1 MADSRFACVDMT
13 KAQICIHLHIIGGRT
28 QREGEEERRRGG
40 REVVNSQQSTHHQ
53 ARTTKSPLRHR
64 RGLHV
69 NNMLSCVANTSFR
82 LAFPL
87 SVPPQRVNRLML
99 PLGLVSFV
107 SCLLWHN
114 CNLFAF
120 AAKSP
125 IDSCPIQSPTHFRAP
140 PHFPLQKPEFIACPL
155 VSGRKLLSAQ
165 CALLTKVRS
174 SSAKGNK
181 YQKHPGGKYLL

>member
-1 MADSRFACVDMT
+1 M
-13 KAQICIHLHIIGGRT
+13 
-28 QREGEEERRRGG
+28 
-40 REVVNSQQSTHHQ
+40 VVNSQQSTHHQ
-53 ARTTKSPLRHR
+53 ARTTKSSLRHR

-69 NNMLSCVANTSFR
+69 NNMLSCVANTSAPF
-82 LAFPL
+82 
-87 SVPPQRVNRLML
+87 SVPPQRVNRLTW

-107 SCLLWHN
+107 SCPLWHN

-125 IDSCPIQSPTHFRAP
+125 IDSCPIQSSSSLPLQL
-140 PHFPLQKPEFIACPL
+140 PLQKPEFIAWPL

-174 SSAKGNK
+174 CSAKGNK

>member
-1 MADSRFACVDMT
+1 MT

-120 AAKSP
+120 AAKSS

-140 PHFPLQKPEFIACPL
+140 PPLQKPEFIACPL

>member
-1 MADSRFACVDMT
+1 MRQVELVRNILVLFLLADSRFACVDMT

-40 REVVNSQQSTHHQ
+40 RAVVNSQQSTHHQ

-87 SVPPQRVNRLML
+87 SVQPQRVNRLML

-140 PHFPLQKPEFIACPL
+140 PTFHFKSLNL
-155 VSGRKLLSAQ
+155 
-165 CALLTKVRS
+165 
-174 SSAKGNK
+174 
-181 YQKHPGGKYLL
+181 